1 MSNSSRE
8 DLIQYCYRKLGA
20 PLVEINITEEQADDV
35 IDEAVA
41 YFRDYYFDGIE
52 KVYLKHQITATDI
65 ENRYITLP
73 DLIFGVNRVFP
84 ITGYSVGNGDSKIFD
99 PEYQMR
105 MNDLRDLTSISLIYY
120 AVTQTHLALIDNLL
134 NTQKQFRWNKLTN
147 KLYIDQNWDS
157 KAPEGMYILID
168 CYRALDPA
176 DAPKF
181 WNDNSLKHYATALMK
196 TQWGANIKKFGG
208 ITLPGGITLDGQS
221 LYEEGKQEASD
232 IEDSIMNKSAP
243 LEFIMG

>member
-35 IDEAVA
+35 VDEAIA

-52 KVYLKHQITATDI
+52 RVYLKHQVTNVDI
-65 ENRYITLP
+65 ENRYIVLP

-84 ITGYSVGNGDSKIFD
+84 SSGAGMSTGDGRIFD
-99 PEYQMR
+99 LEYQMR
-105 MNDLRDLTSISLIYY
+105 ATDLRDLTSASLIHF
-120 AVTQTHLALIDNLL
+120 TQMQMHLTLIDNLL
-134 NTQKQFRWNKLTN
+134 NTQPQFRWNKLN
-147 KLYIDQNWDS
+147 SKLHIDHNWDLKS
-157 KAPEGMYILID
+157 GEGRFIILD
-168 CYRALDPA
+168 CWRALDPA
-176 DAPKF
+176 EAPKF
-181 WNDNSLKHYATALMK
+181 WNDNSLKHYTTALMK

-232 IEDSIMNKSAP
+232 IEDSIMNKLAP
-243 LEFIMG
+243 LDFMMG